1 MARILIADRDI
12 GFTRALMDDFR
23 NRGWEAEVI
32 EDGSRVLARLTVKYY
47 DVLVLDIGGI
57 EGRGLDLL
65 CALRARGIQV
75 AVVMVS
81 ASAAIEEA
89 VLAIKAGAQEFLN
102 KPTEISRLSYVIAT
116 LLERS
121 WGSPHYLAHRLDLF
135 IREHCSRRAL
145 CVDQLCAHF
154 KISRRY
160 FSWLLGVHLG
170 VSFRR
175 RLQYYRVQEA
185 KRLLES
191 TGLPLYSIAEQ
202 CGFNSPGRL
211 SEAFHQQEGLP
222 PKRYRTMYKG

>member
-1 MARILIADRDI
+1 MARILIADTEMS
-12 GFTRALMDDFR
+12 FTRALADDLR
-23 NRGWEAEVI
+23 NRGWEVEVI
-32 EDGSRVLARLTVKYY
+32 ENESRVLARLNVKYY
-47 DVLVLDIGGI
+47 DVLVLDAGGI
-57 EGRGLDLL
+57 GGRGLDLL
-65 CALRARGIQV
+65 RALRTCGIQV

-89 VLAIKAGAQEFLN
+89 VQAIKAGAQEFLK
-102 KPTEISRLSYVIAT
+102 KPLEISRLSYLIAA

-121 WGSPHYLAHRLDLF
+121 WGSPHFLAHRLDLF

-145 CVDQLCAHF
+145 CVGQLCAHF

-160 FSWLLGVHLG
+160 ISRLLGVHLG

-175 RLQYYRVQEA
+175 RLRYYRVQEA

-191 TGLPLYSIAEQ
+191 TDLPLYTIAEQ
-202 CGFNSPGRL
+202 CGFTSPGRL
-211 SEAFHQQEGLP
+211 SEVFHQLEGLP